1 MLLRARRVAV
11 NRLGLVLAGTIV
23 AMLVL
28 PLSVPM
34 WQHEDARTFCYPFL
48 GPVERFNP
56 DLSGALLD
64 RTRAHEDAHAEQC
77 RRDGAVWHFV
87 RRLATRER
95 LQSEAEAYCAE
106 ATFAVA
112 AGGTA
117 RLEYARVQDELRE
130 AGWFRRLSSQVLT
143 DALVSHCPRLAA
155 TAAREEAE
163 WQAAR
168 GRRRA
173 T

>member
-1 MLLRARRVAV
+1 M
-11 NRLGLVLAGTIV
+11 NRIGLVLAGTIV

-28 PLSVPM
+28 PVGVPM
-34 WQHEDARTFCYPFL
+34 WQHEDARTLCYPFL
-48 GPVERFNP
+48 GPVERFDP
-56 DLSGALLD
+56 DLSGALLE

-77 RRDGAVWHFV
+77 RRDGALWHFV

-95 LQSEAEAYCAE
+95 LKSEAEAYCAE

-130 AGWFRRLSSQVLT
+130 TGWFRRLSSQVLT
-143 DALVSHCPRLAA
+143 DALVSQCPRLAA
-155 TAAREEAE
+155 TAVREEAE

-173 T
+173 A